1 MTRIIAGQFK
11 GQRISVPQ
19 QGVRPTTDRVRE
31 AIFSALDARLP
42 TWSNLNVLDIFA
54 GSGALGMEALS
65 RGAASATFL
74 EKDRANATVIT
85 ANLKKLGAVGDVVVT
100 AADAYQPTKVF
111 SLVFLDPPFAIADS
125 YLGEL
130 LTQLAPNIAPGALV
144 LVERGKQ
151 HVFQWPIGYLQLLER
166 GYGDSLIFLAERQD
180 LI

>member
-1 MTRIIAGQFK
+1 MTRIIAGKFK
-11 GQRISVPQ
+11 GQRINVPQ

-54 GSGALGMEALS
+54 GSGALGIESLS
-65 RGAASATFL
+65 RGAATATFL
-74 EKDRANATVIT
+74 EKDRTNATVIS
-85 ANLKKLGAVGDVVVT
+85 ANLKKLGAAGDVVVT
-100 AADAYQPTKVF
+100 AADAFEPTKEF

-130 LTQLAPNIAPGALV
+130 LTKLAPSIAQGALV

-151 HVFQWPIGYLQLLER
+151 HEFQWPTGYSQLLER

-180 LI
+180 